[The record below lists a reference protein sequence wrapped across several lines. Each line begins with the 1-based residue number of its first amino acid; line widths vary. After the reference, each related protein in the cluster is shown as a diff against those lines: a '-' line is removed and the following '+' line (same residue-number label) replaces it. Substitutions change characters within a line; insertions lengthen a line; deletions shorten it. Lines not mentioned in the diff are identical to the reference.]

1 MIINY
6 LAVVS
11 SAILAMAVGFV
22 WYGPLFG
29 KTWLKITGMSSMSE
43 EQQKRMKKDSNK
55 LYAIQFALTLFQVW
69 VLARSFTGVSD
80 APQNMVWIWAAIV
93 IPTLASAVM
102 FTGDS
107 TKVKWAKFLVQGGYQ
122 LVIFVLFGLILGMWK

>member
-11 SAILAMAVGFV
+11 AAILAMAAGFV

-43 EQQKRMKKDSNK
+43 EAQKKMKKDSNQ
-55 LYAIQFALTLFQVW
+55 LFAIQFVLTLFQVW
-69 VLARSFTGVSD
+69 VLARSFTGSPD

-107 TKVKWAKFLVQGGYQ
+107 TKVKWVKFLVQGGYQ